1 MAKSSKN
8 NKKKRNM
15 LSVCFW
21 ILVLVLIAVV
31 FFVKRNDIKK
41 NLDETDFFGRVF
53 GKTPSFVT
61 ENKNSGNQKKQSE
74 TIDIDLLGTNT
85 EKEKY
90 SEATGT
96 EANRKSSD
104 EIAKSEI
111 QKNETDSNSSE
122 KSSKPSKTETKPEPD
137 LAEKSGTEN
146 KSESNGNAI
155 AKSDANKDSKS
166 NEANKSQS
174 QQETKESAAVPKTT
188 EVTLYF
194 ITIDSDGSV
203 NRKSVKRSLAK
214 SDSPLTDSINTLL
227 QGPSLDEKSK
237 NMMTLIPNGTKLLG
251 ASVKNGTATLNFSE
265 NFEFN
270 TVGVEGYIAQLMQ
283 IVFTAT
289 EFPTVK
295 NVQFLIEGEK
305 RNYLGS
311 EGQWIGT
318 PLARTSF

>member
-53 GKTPSFVT
+53 GKTPSFVA
-61 ENKNSGNQKKQSE
+61 ENKNSGNQEKQSE
-74 TIDIDLLGTNT
+74 TIDIDLLGTDT

-122 KSSKPSKTETKPEPD
+122 ESSKTSKAETKPGTEST
-137 LAEKSGTEN
+137 EKSGAEN
-146 KSESNGNAI
+146 KSESNRNEI
-155 AKSDANKDSKS
+155 AKSD
-166 NEANKSQS
+166 ANKSQS
-174 QQETKESAAVPKTT
+174 QQETKESAAVPKKT

-237 NMMTLIPNGTKLLG
+237 NMMTLIPDGTKLLG

>member
-53 GKTPSFVT
+53 GKTPSFVA
-61 ENKNSGNQKKQSE
+61 ENKNSGNQEKQPE
-74 TIDIDLLGTNT
+74 TIDIDLLGTDT

-122 KSSKPSKTETKPEPD
+122 ESSKTSKAEAKPGAEST
-137 LAEKSGTEN
+137 EKSGSEN
-146 KSESNGNAI
+146 KSESNENAI
-155 AKSDANKDSKS
+155 AKSD
-166 NEANKSQS
+166 ANKSQS
-174 QQETKESAAVPKTT
+174 QQETKESAAVPKKT

>member
-53 GKTPSFVT
+53 GKTPSFVA
-61 ENKNSGNQKKQSE
+61 ENKNSGNQEKQSE
-74 TIDIDLLGTNT
+74 TIDIDLLGTDT

-122 KSSKPSKTETKPEPD
+122 ESSKTSKAETKPGTEST
-137 LAEKSGTEN
+137 EKSGAEN
-146 KSESNGNAI
+146 KSESNRNAI
-155 AKSDANKDSKS
+155 AKSD
-166 NEANKSQS
+166 ANKSQS
-174 QQETKESAAVPKTT
+174 QQETKESAAVPKKT

>member
-53 GKTPSFVT
+53 GKTPSFVA
-61 ENKNSGNQKKQSE
+61 ENKNSGNQEKQSE
-74 TIDIDLLGTNT
+74 TIDIDLLGTDT

-122 KSSKPSKTETKPEPD
+122 ESSKTSKAESKPGTEST
-137 LAEKSGTEN
+137 EKSGAEN
-146 KSESNGNAI
+146 KSESNRNAI
-155 AKSDANKDSKS
+155 AKSD
-166 NEANKSQS
+166 ANKSQS
-174 QQETKESAAVPKTT
+174 QQETKESAAVPKKT

>member
-53 GKTPSFVT
+53 GKTPSFVA
-61 ENKNSGNQKKQSE
+61 ENKNSGNQEKQSE
-74 TIDIDLLGTNT
+74 TIDIDLLGTDT

-122 KSSKPSKTETKPEPD
+122 KNSKTSKAEAKPGAEST
-137 LAEKSGTEN
+137 EKSGAEN
-146 KSESNGNAI
+146 KSESNENAI
-155 AKSDANKDSKS
+155 AKSD
-166 NEANKSQS
+166 ANKSQS
-174 QQETKESAAVPKTT
+174 QQETKESAAVPEKR

>member
-53 GKTPSFVT
+53 GKTPSFVA
-61 ENKNSGNQKKQSE
+61 ENKNSGNQEKQSE

-122 KSSKPSKTETKPEPD
+122 KSSKTSKAETKPEPT
-137 LAEKSGTEN
+137 EKSGTEN
-146 KSESNGNAI
+146 KSESSGNAI
-155 AKSDANKDSKS
+155 AKSDASKDSKS

>member
-53 GKTPSFVT
+53 GKTPSFVA
-61 ENKNSGNQKKQSE
+61 ENKNSGNQEKQSE
-74 TIDIDLLGTNT
+74 TIDIDLLGTDT

-111 QKNETDSNSSE
+111 QQNETDSNSSE
-122 KSSKPSKTETKPEPD
+122 ESSKTSKAESKPGTEST
-137 LAEKSGTEN
+137 EKSGAEN
-146 KSESNGNAI
+146 KSESNRNAI
-155 AKSDANKDSKS
+155 AKSD
-166 NEANKSQS
+166 ANKSQS
-174 QQETKESAAVPKTT
+174 QQETKESAAVPKKT

-237 NMMTLIPNGTKLLG
+237 NMMTLIPDGTKLLG

>member
-53 GKTPSFVT
+53 GKTPSFVA
-61 ENKNSGNQKKQSE
+61 ENKNSGNQEKQSE
-74 TIDIDLLGTNT
+74 TIDIDLLGTDT

-122 KSSKPSKTETKPEPD
+122 KSSKTSKAEAKPGTEST
-137 LAEKSGTEN
+137 EKSGSEN
-146 KSESNGNAI
+146 KSESNRNAI
-155 AKSDANKDSKS
+155 AKSD
-166 NEANKSQS
+166 ANKSQS
-174 QQETKESAAVPKTT
+174 QQETKESAAVPKKT

>member
-53 GKTPSFVT
+53 GKTPSFVA
-61 ENKNSGNQKKQSE
+61 ENKNSGNQEKQSE
-74 TIDIDLLGTNT
+74 TIDIDLLGTDT

-122 KSSKPSKTETKPEPD
+122 ESSKTSKAETKPGTEST
-137 LAEKSGTEN
+137 EKSGAEN
-146 KSESNGNAI
+146 KSESNRNAL
-155 AKSDANKDSKS
+155 AKSD
-166 NEANKSQS
+166 ANKSQS
-174 QQETKESAAVPKTT
+174 QQETKESAAVPKKT

-237 NMMTLIPNGTKLLG
+237 NMMTLIPDGTKLLG

>member
-1 MAKSSKN
+1 
-8 NKKKRNM
+8 M

-53 GKTPSFVT
+53 GKTPSFVA
-61 ENKNSGNQKKQSE
+61 ENKNSGNQEKQAE

-96 EANRKSSD
+96 EANRKTSD

-111 QKNETDSNSSE
+111 QKNQADSAATD
-122 KSSKPSKTETKPEPD
+122 KTAKTETKTEPES
-137 LAEKSGTEN
+137 AEKSGTQN
-146 KSESNGNAI
+146 KSESNGNAT
-155 AKSDANKDSKS
+155 AKSDTNKNSKS
-166 NEANKSQS
+166 NEANKSKS
-174 QQETKESAAVPKTT
+174 QPETKESALVPKNT

-305 RNYLGS
+305 KDYLGS

-318 PLARTSF
+318 PLARSSF